1 MIDWQMNDDDDYY
14 QTRTNIH
21 ALSGIWT
28 HGISVQAIKAYTSD
42 RADTGTGHKLSSK
55 GEH

>member
-1 MIDWQMNDDDDYY
+1 MIGWHMNDDDE

-28 HGISVQAIKAYTSD
+28 HGLSVQVITAYTSD
-42 RADTGTGHKLSSK
+42 RTATGTG
-55 GEH
+55 